1 MQCCFCTTNYITL
14 VFMVS
19 IFFLYLQHQPSF
31 FFFASSMI
39 SIFLT
44 APVILW
50 FIEASSIFFLH
61 HWRCG
66 RFPRLFVVC
75 WRLHVWPWWSLHGQV
90 WFEHFVT
97 IHIDQNVIIIW
108 WPFISPWLKYL
119 NMWPYLFFLRAWG
132 APQKRRAGSK

>member
-1 MQCCFCTTNYITL
+1 MLLLHNKVLFLHHKLYHSCFYGINL
-14 VFMVS
+14 
-19 IFFLYLQHQPSF
+19 FLYLQHQPSF
-31 FFFASSMI
+31 SFFCI
-39 SIFLT
+39 INDINIFYST
-44 APVILW
+44 SYIVI
-50 FIEASSIFFLH
+50 FLH